1 MEGKMLIRDLLSNK
15 GNTVVTVP
23 IRTTTLRAIEI
34 LNEKQIGSLI
44 VTDSTG
50 EVAGIL
56 SERDI
61 LANFQDSAK
70 GIPVDSIMTPRKK
83 LIIAGIN
90 DNIDYVMT
98 VMTEKRIRHLPVFDG
113 KKLVGIVSIGDVVK
127 AVKTNLEIEARMLNE
142 YIAGSAALIP

>member
-61 LANFQDSAK
+61 LANFQESAK